1 MHHKS
6 TFKMLLF
13 FSKILRKAGVSLKKR
28 IKAAQINIRLNN
40 AKLKSVS
47 TKKITALQT
56 MLLTNTAKNTM
67 MRIMMMK
74 IKTQKIPP
82 VPLS

>member
-1 MHHKS
+1 
-6 TFKMLLF
+6 MLLF

-47 TKKITALQT
+47 TIKITALQT
-56 MLLTNTAKNTM
+56 MLQTNTVKNTM